1 MVWSFAGVR
10 SLYDDGSHDPEA
22 VTRDYV
28 LKLDVGS
35 DRRAP
40 LLSIFGGKITT
51 YRKLGEAVLAELAPF
66 FPQMK
71 RPWTRGK
78 PLPGGDL
85 AHADIAAYIRDVA
98 RQPPG
103 LPTAYIDTLGRR
115 HGSRLPRVLG
125 TAKTLADLG
134 AHFGDTLYAA
144 EVDYLVA
151 HEWAKSA
158 EDVPWRRTKCG
169 LHMTPLQR
177 DAAAAYLQQRHG
189 RT

>member
-1 MVWSFAGVR
+1 M
-10 SLYDDGSHDPEA
+10 DD
-22 VTRDYV
+22 
-28 LKLDVGS
+28 
-35 DRRAP
+35 
-40 LLSIFGGKITT
+40 
-51 YRKLGEAVLAELAPF
+51 PF
-66 FPQMK
+66 FVP
-71 RPWTRGK
+71 G
-78 PLPGGDL
+78 PGG
-85 AHADIAAYIRDVA
+85 HQIEHRDQDPQQAKTVE
-98 RQPPG
+98 
-103 LPTAYIDTLGRR
+103 GRSR
-115 HGSRLPRVLG
+115 VDAHGSRLPRVLG

-189 RT
+189 RA